1 MSQYITPYADIVGM
15 IDALEAITRDRWNR
29 WGKEWK
35 SGDAALE
42 VRECKTIG
50 LHAGR
55 QCGLTHGTLKW
66 MSKHPDECIL
76 ITKGTKLCSALEQT
90 YLDITGLEEIDYFQ
104 LVPSVSGTIEK
115 WNEQLPD
122 DVKANTRFIVVDDAQ
137 FTVGAGYLKRA
148 DFNKWVAETFHP
160 DTFVILIK

>member
-29 WGKEWK
+29 WGKEWR
-35 SGDAALE
+35 SDDTAWE
-42 VRECKTIG
+42 VRDRKTIG
-50 LHAGR
+50 LYAGR
-55 QCGLTHGTLKW
+55 QCGLTQGALKW

-76 ITKGTKLCSALEQT
+76 VTKDAKLRDALEQT
-90 YLDITGLEEIDYFQ
+90 YLDITGRESIDYFQ

-115 WNEQLPD
+115 WNKQLPD
-122 DVKANTRFIVVDDAQ
+122 DWKTNTRFVVVDDAQ